1 MYFTITI
8 PMIVMYVAIA
18 VFLWQAARPFLVI
31 YIALFVSVAL
41 SQSYVCA
48 YWGCPYIGGLGP
60 CVGGFCLPSSQL
72 ARLFRNAKRSH
83 RRYNLALSLAS
94 ASLLGI
100 IILPIYFL
108 YQQNLI
114 YLLLYH
120 GIVLTYAISFLWLI
134 CPACETRHVCPGGQ
148 TSTKLREKLAG

>member
-1 MYFTITI
+1 
-8 PMIVMYVAIA
+8 MIVMYVVIA
-18 VFLWQAARPFLVI
+18 VFLWQVARPFLVI

-60 CVGGFCLPSSQL
+60 CVAGFCLPSSQI
-72 ARLFRNAKRSH
+72 ARLFKNVKRTK
-83 RRYNLALSLAS
+83 RRYNIAVIVAFAS
-94 ASLLGI
+94 FLGI

-108 YQQNLI
+108 YQGSIFYLLI
-114 YLLLYH
+114 YL
-120 GIVLTYAISFLWLI
+120 GIVLVYAGSFLWLI